1 MIIPKNAI
9 YEYGTFRTREQESAD
24 KANNDRCKA
33 IACPI
38 VEARS
43 SAQLDYAQSTFATY
57 QQYFHAWGL
66 RADDIEA
73 FCQTYKGKSPKFWLD
88 NRPKKWGEGTLQ
100 VALEKE
106 IASLKRV
113 AAIAP
118 MSNEE
123 CQINARRF

>member
-1 MIIPKNAI
+1 MITPKNTS
-9 YEYGTFRTREQESAD
+9 YEYGTFRTPEKEAAD

-33 IACPI
+33 IPCPI
-38 VEARS
+38 VEAQS
-43 SAQLDYAQSTFATY
+43 SAQLSYAQSTFATY

-66 RADDIEA
+66 RAEDVES
-73 FCQTYKGKSPKFWLD
+73 FCQTRLGKSPKSWLD

-106 IASLKRV
+106 IAILKRE

-118 MSNEE
+118 LSDEQCKIM
-123 CQINARRF
+123 ARRF